1 MCKQGEEGEGTYIYV
16 LHHYLKEPGMMF
28 VCLLEYEEINHE
40 EYSVTHEH
48 YWDGVYH
55 YYN

>member
-16 LHHYLKEPGMMF
+16 LHHYLKEPGMMI
-28 VCLLEYEEINHE
+28 VCLFEYKEINHE

-48 YWDGVYH
+48 YWDEVYH